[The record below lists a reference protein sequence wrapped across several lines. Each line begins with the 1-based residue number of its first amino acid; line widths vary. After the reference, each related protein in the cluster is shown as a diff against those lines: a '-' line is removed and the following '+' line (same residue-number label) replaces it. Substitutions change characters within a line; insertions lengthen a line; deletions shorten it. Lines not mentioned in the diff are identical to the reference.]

1 MFLVT
6 ESEIWRGIVK
16 AKQPELHCLFFLRR
30 FKNLDNDA
38 LNVEKTAAKRYID
51 NIKTPEKAVIVI
63 EMFEKKNCQYNK
75 NCDNNYQ
82 YIAL

>member
-1 MFLVT
+1 M
-6 ESEIWRGIVK
+6 K

-82 YIAL
+82 YIALQVFCQSKM